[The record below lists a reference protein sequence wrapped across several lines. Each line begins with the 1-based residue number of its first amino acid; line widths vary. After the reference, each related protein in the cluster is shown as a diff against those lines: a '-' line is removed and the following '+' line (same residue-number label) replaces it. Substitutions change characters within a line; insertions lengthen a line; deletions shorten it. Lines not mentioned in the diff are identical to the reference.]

1 MAVGLMHKFTL
12 PLFPPCPSL
21 HFVSCPFFILVGGL
35 IISQTDDLLV
45 PFYATMAGHI
55 FYFIVMFFFVPELLS
70 KWRMA
75 LTRER
80 KKAEDEVNE
89 ELAQSSHQM
98 RVRLVRRIQSL
109 FKFMAPLVA
118 FAPMDRLI
126 HGGIIQRDWNLT
138 YIAGSTAC
146 VSLVVV
152 SVYPVPLSLD
162 PTDRILSRVHCSSNS
177 SMLPLCLTGVLKR

>member
-1 MAVGLMHKFTL
+1 MRKSTL

-21 HFVSCPFFILVGGL
+21 HFVSCPSFVLVGGL

-45 PFYATMAGHI
+45 PFYAAMAGHI
-55 FYFIVMFFFVPELLS
+55 FYFIVMFFFIPESLS
-70 KWRMA
+70 KRRMA

-80 KKAEDEVNE
+80 KKAEDEVNEE

-109 FKFMAPLVA
+109 FKFMAPLAA
-118 FAPMDRLI
+118 FAPMDRSI

-152 SVYPVPLSLD
+152 SVYLVPLSLD